1 MKSATLLLTVVC
13 AAQFLDGL
21 DVSSMGPALP
31 SIQNDL
37 GVSSST
43 LQWVVSAYVLGYG
56 GFLLLGGRVA
66 DLFSRRLAFLGSL
79 GVFAL
84 ASIVGGF
91 AQSSDVLIGARFVKG
106 VAAGFTAPA
115 ALAILLSHFS
125 EEQARNRAL
134 GVFTSTG
141 AAGFTLGLV
150 FGGALAGA
158 DWRLTLLMPGVLS
171 LLLIAVAWRV
181 VPADPRAESRAE
193 RDRIDIAGAGTVT
206 AGLMLVVYG
215 VSRAESA
222 GWTAG
227 GTLLSIA
234 AGLVCLACFVV
245 VEQRQRSP
253 LVPLQIFR
261 RPGLACANGVAF
273 LLQGAY
279 VGFQFVATLY
289 YQRELD
295 WSPLQAGLA
304 FLLGGVLVAA
314 LAPMAAK
321 MVARHGPWAFMAGG
335 MLLQI
340 VSYLSFL
347 RLDTASGIEL
357 VLIQQAIGGLGY
369 ALVYPAA
376 NIAAVA
382 DAEEREEGVASA
394 LFIAATQ
401 IGSGV
406 VIAAVASAFA
416 ANGPA
421 GLRAYEAG
429 VITTTIFAA
438 LGTLVAA
445 LGLVRARRP
454 VRQP

>member
-1 MKSATLLLTVVC
+1 MRSTTLLLTVVC

-31 SIQNDL
+31 SIQQDL
-37 GVSSST
+37 DVSASD

-66 DLFSRRLAFLGSL
+66 DLFSRRRAFLASL

-84 ASIVGGF
+84 ASLVGGF
-91 AQSSDVLIGARFVKG
+91 ASSSEVLIGARFVKG

-115 ALAILLSHFS
+115 ALAILLSSFP
-125 EEQARNRAL
+125 EAQARNRAL

-158 DWRLTLLMPGVLS
+158 DWRLTLLMPAALALALVT
-171 LLLIAVAWRV
+171 VAWRV
-181 VPADPRAESRAE
+181 VPADPAAEARGE
-193 RDRIDIAGAGTVT
+193 DDRIDVAGAVSVT
-206 AGLMLVVYG
+206 AGLMLVVFG
-215 VSRAESA
+215 VSRAESS
-222 GWTAG
+222 GWIASA
-227 GTLLSIA
+227 TLLPLV
-234 AGLVCLACFVV
+234 AGLTCLACFVA

-253 LVPLQIFR
+253 LVPLRIFR
-261 RPGLACANGVAF
+261 KPGLARANGVAF
-273 LLQGAY
+273 LLQGGY

-289 YQRELD
+289 YQRELG
-295 WSPLQAGLA
+295 WSPLEAGLA

-314 LAPMAAK
+314 LAPTTAK
-321 MVARHGPWAFMAGG
+321 LVARHGAWTFMAAG

-340 VSYLSFL
+340 VSYVSFL
-347 RLDTASGIEL
+347 RLDAAAGIEL
-357 VLIQQAIGGLGY
+357 VLIQQAIGGFGY

-382 DAEEREEGVASA
+382 EAGEREEGVASA

-406 VIAAVASAFA
+406 VLAAVASAFA
-416 ANGPA
+416 AAGPA
-421 GLRAYEAG
+421 GLSAYEAG
-429 VITTTIFAA
+429 VITTAVSVA

-445 LGLVRARRP
+445 TGLVGARRP
-454 VRQP
+454 SAA